1 MNDANLASAAE
12 AVSADARAVL
22 RVDGARLWESLE
34 TMARIG
40 ATPRG
45 GVCRLALTELD
56 RAARDLFVQW
66 ARDADCAV
74 RVDRIGN
81 IFARRAGRDETAAPV
96 LTGSHADTQPTGG
109 RYDGIY
115 GVLGALEVV
124 RALNDAQVETQR
136 PIDVVVWTNEE
147 GSRFAPAMIA
157 SGVFAGAYPLDYGLS
172 RTDASGTTIGE
183 ALARIGYD
191 GAEPVGGFPVH
202 AAYELHIEQGAILE
216 RSGNTVGVVT
226 AGQGQRWY
234 EVRLEG
240 VDAHAGTTPMELR
253 RDALVGAARMI
264 DFVESL
270 GRCHGPH
277 GRATVGMIDARPNS
291 RNTVPGKCFFT
302 VEFRHPDAAVL
313 AQMDAALRAQ
323 LDTVAGG
330 MGLGHSIEQIF
341 EYPPV
346 PFAPDCVEA
355 VRTAA
360 QALGLSHTDIV
371 SGAGH
376 DACYIA
382 RIAPT
387 GMIFVP
393 CVDGLSHNEA
403 EAITPEWAEAGAN
416 VLLYALLASA
426 GVTSSRR
433 GAPRDDAEA

>member
-1 MNDANLASAAE
+1 MNDFDEVGSTHA
-12 AVSADARAVL
+12 L
-22 RVDGARLWESLE
+22 RVDGVRLWTSLE
-34 TMARIG
+34 RMAQIG

-45 GVCRLALTELD
+45 GVCRLALTDLD
-56 RAARDLFVQW
+56 RVARDLFVEW
-66 ARDADCAV
+66 ATQAGCTV
-74 RVDRIGN
+74 RVDRMGN
-81 IFARRAGRDETAAPV
+81 IFARRAGRNAHAAPV
-96 LTGSHADTQPTGG
+96 LSGSHADTQPTGG

-124 RALNDAQVETQR
+124 RTLNDAKVVTER

-157 SGVFAGAYPLDYGLS
+157 SGVFAGVYPLEYGLS
-172 RTDASGTTIGE
+172 RTDAAGTTIGH
-183 ALARIGYD
+183 ALDQIGY
-191 GAEPVGGFPVH
+191 GGTEPVGGFPVH

-216 RSGNTVGVVT
+216 RGGKTIGVVT

-234 EVRLEG
+234 EITLEG

-264 DFVESL
+264 DFMDTL
-270 GRCHGPH
+270 GRRHAPH
-277 GRATVGMIDARPNS
+277 GRATVGMIDAHPNS

-302 VEFRHPDAAVL
+302 AEFRHPDADVL

-323 LDTVAGG
+323 LAAVATG
-330 MGLGHSIEQIF
+330 MGLAFSIEEIF
-341 EYPPV
+341 AYPPV
-346 PFAPDCVEA
+346 RFAPACIDA
-355 VRTAA
+355 VRAA
-360 QALGLSHTDIV
+360 AEGLGYAHADII

-376 DACYIA
+376 DACHLA

-403 EAITPEWAEAGAN
+403 EAITPAWAQAGAN
-416 VLLYALLASA
+416 VLLHAVLASS
-426 GVTSSRR
+426 GVAR
-433 GAPRDDAEA
+433 PRPDEGGR